1 MGAAAL
7 PTWGSEPCMMG
18 IDEAGRGPVL
28 GPMVYGCLYC
38 PFSYKGALSSL
49 NFAEIPALAIENW
62 EAVSDDSVSDS
73 KTLKEEKREEL
84 FENLRTDDSIGWA
97 VDVIDSRVL
106 SAKMLRK
113 VKINLNEISHESAMG
128 LISRVLKLGILLTEV
143 YVDTV
148 GDAEK
153 YRIKLSEKFPGI
165 KFVVAKKADS
175 LYPVVSGASIVAK
188 VTRDRALREWVF
200 DETAENMNR
209 NFGSG
214 YPGDPETKAWLNHHK
229 HSVFG
234 FPSLVRFSWGTCS
247 QHCKDIVEV
256 IWESDAQE
264 DDECANSNGKRQ
276 LKLIN
281 IGITGS
287 KKGSEEVES
296 SAKGRCKFF
305 QARKLE
311 QVAHF

>member
-38 PFSYKGALSSL
+38 PFSYKDALSSL
-49 NFAEIPALAIENW
+49 NFA
-62 EAVSDDSVSDS
+62 DS

-175 LYPVVSGASIVAK
+175 IYPVVSGASIVAK